1 MLGLIKKKANT
12 LLGIDISST
21 SVKLLELS
29 RSGGRYK
36 VEAYA
41 VEPLPPNAVVEKNIV
56 ELEGVGQALSRV
68 LVKAKTNLKSAV
80 VAVAGSAVITK
91 TIEMEAGLSE
101 DELENQLK
109 IEADQY
115 IPYPLEEVAIDF
127 EVQGL
132 SARNPE
138 RVDVLLAAC
147 RKENVEVR
155 EAALALAGLTAKVV
169 DVEAYALERSYA
181 LLSSQLGADTD
192 QLTVA
197 VVDIGA
203 TMTTLSVLHNGR
215 TIYTREQLFGGRQL
229 TEEIQR
235 RYGLSVEEA
244 GLAKKQ
250 GGLPDDYD
258 SEVLRPFKD
267 AVVQQVS
274 RSLQF
279 FFAAGQF
286 NDVDYIVLAGGTAS
300 IQDLDRLIR
309 HPDPGRQPVR
319 RHGAERQGEC
329 RRPGQ
334 RRSGVDDRLRP
345 GVEEFRLM
353 ARINLLP
360 WREELREQRKQQ
372 FLVILGGVLV
382 ASAALV
388 FLGDQYFT
396 AAIENQNAR
405 NDFLRKEI
413 VVLDARIKEI
423 SELKSRRQQL
433 LERMKIIQDLQGNRP
448 IIGRVFD
455 QLVRTLPDGVYFTD
469 LKMTGKN
476 IAIAGAAESNNRVS
490 NLMRNMDASEWLTAP
505 ALNEVKAVTQ
515 GAVDQ
520 ANVFQL
526 TVQQTQ
532 PGEEDAKAKHG
543 VAQGAKK

>member
-1 MLGLIKKKANT
+1 MLGLFTKKANT

-29 RSGGRYK
+29 HSGNRYR

-56 ELEGVGQALSRV
+56 ELEGVGQALQR
-68 LVKAKTNLKSAV
+68 V
-80 VAVAGSAVITK
+80 VARAKVNGKQAAVAVSGSAVITK
-91 TIEMEAGLSE
+91 SIEMESGLSD

-127 EVQGL
+127 DVQGPA
-132 SARNPE
+132 ARTPG
-138 RVDVLLAAC
+138 RVEVLLAAC
-147 RKENVEVR
+147 RKENVEIR

-169 DVEAYALERSYA
+169 DVEAYALERSYG
-181 LLSSQLGADTD
+181 LLAPMLAGA
-192 QLTVA
+192 QGELTVA

-258 SEVLRPFKD
+258 SEVLQPFKE

-286 NDVDYIVLAGGTAS
+286 HDVDYILLAGGTAS
-300 IQDLDRLIR
+300 LPGLDRLI
-309 HPDPGRQPVR
+309 
-319 RHGAERQGEC
+319 
-329 RRPGQ
+329 
-334 RRSGVDDRLRP
+334 
-345 GVEEFRLM
+345 
-353 ARINLLP
+353 
-360 WREELREQRKQQ
+360 QQ
-372 FLVILGGVLV
+372 KIGTQTLV
-382 ASAALV
+382 ANPFADMSLSNKV
-388 FLGDQYFT
+388 
-396 AAIENQNAR
+396 N
-405 NDFLRKEI
+405 
-413 VVLDARIKEI
+413 
-423 SELKSRRQQL
+423 
-433 LERMKIIQDLQGNRP
+433 
-448 IIGRVFD
+448 
-455 QLVRTLPDGVYFTD
+455 
-469 LKMTGKN
+469 
-476 IAIAGAAESNNRVS
+476 AGA
-490 NLMRNMDASEWLTAP
+490 LASDAP
-505 ALNEVKAVTQ
+505 ALMIAC
-515 GAVDQ
+515 GLAMRSFD
-520 ANVFQL
+520 
-526 TVQQTQ
+526 
-532 PGEEDAKAKHG
+532 
-543 VAQGAKK
+543 